1 MSKNICEN
9 VEKHKHSTCVCKVY
23 NVKCFLLIMHL
34 QDTTWVGKASGGTA
48 DLAVQFLQTIVYH
61 LLRLLTRVLKVGPE
75 RNQCDVI
82 YKTFKCFDHRQRN
95 L

>member
-1 MSKNICEN
+1 MLKNLSIIR
-9 VEKHKHSTCVCKVY
+9 KACVCKVY

-34 QDTTWVGKASGGTA
+34 QDTTWVDKASGGTA